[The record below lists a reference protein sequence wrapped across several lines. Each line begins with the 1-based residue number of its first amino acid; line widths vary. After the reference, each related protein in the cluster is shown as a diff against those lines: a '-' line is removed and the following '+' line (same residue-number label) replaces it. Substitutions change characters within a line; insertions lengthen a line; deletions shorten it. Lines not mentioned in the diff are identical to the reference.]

1 MEFSLIIARNRFKSF
16 CVILTYIFIFFL
28 IGFLVDIIRI
38 DASSLSSGFYE
49 LISLQAMPTASIT
62 MAVIAS
68 SIVFFSITNFSS
80 IMLAG
85 NLYKEITHKQDST
98 LERKIFAILESLTK
112 RANLHFIPKLYIID
126 APYMNAF
133 ASGWNEKNSLIALT
147 TTLIQKLDM
156 LELEAVIAHE
166 LSHIR
171 HGDIRLTLCVGVLS
185 NILLLVSN
193 WVVFLFLGK
202 THKEGANLARNI
214 LFILQFILP
223 IFTLLLQ
230 MYLSRTREYMADSGA
245 AWLMKDPKPLI
256 RALQKIEQNYAQNDY
271 SKIDSNPTRQAAYIF
286 SDALSTHPSTKN
298 RIATLL
304 GKYY

>member
-1 MEFSLIIARNRFKSF
+1 MAIIA
-16 CVILTYIFIFFL
+16 I
-28 IGFLVDIIRI
+28 
-38 DASSLSSGFYE
+38 
-49 LISLQAMPTASIT
+49 
-62 MAVIAS
+62 

-98 LERKIFAILESLTK
+98 LERRIYAILESLTK

-171 HGDIRLTLCVGVLS
+171 HGDIRLTLCVGILS

-202 THKEGANLARNI
+202 NHKEGANLARNI

-304 GKYY
+304 GKHY

>member
-28 IGFLVDIIRI
+28 IGFLIDIIRI
-38 DASSLSSGFYE
+38 DADSLSSGFYK
-49 LISLQAMPTASIT
+49 LISFQNTPIASIA
-62 MAVIAS
+62 MVIIAML
-68 SIVFFSITNFSS
+68 IIFFSIANFSN
-80 IMLAG
+80 IVLAG
-85 NLYKEITHKQDST
+85 SLYKEISHKQDNT
-98 LERKIFAILESLTK
+98 LEYRIYTILESLTK

-133 ASGWNEKNSLIALT
+133 ASGWNEKKSLIALT

-185 NILLLVSN
+185 NILLLASN
-193 WVVFLFLGK
+193 WAVIAFFGNQR
-202 THKEGANLARNI
+202 KEGANLARNI
-214 LFILQFILP
+214 LLILQFILP
-223 IFTLLLQ
+223 IFSLFLQ

-271 SKIDSNPTRQAAYIF
+271 SKIDSNPTRKVAYIF
-286 SDALSTHPSTKN
+286 NDMFSTHPSTKN

-304 GKYY
+304 NKYY